1 MQDDRSSTSKRSS
14 AVAATIVLS
23 ISLVACSFLH
33 HARQSPS
40 LIVLGVD
47 GMDPGFVER
56 HWNSLPNLA
65 SLRDRGHFGRL
76 GTTTPPQSPVAWST
90 FITGLEPAEHGIFDF
105 VHRDPQTLQP
115 FSSMSRTEE
124 PRWTL
129 PLGPYI
135 FPLSGSRVISL
146 RHGTPFW
153 QLLSE
158 HGIPVSV
165 LRMPTNYPPVPA
177 GRALSGMGTPDLRGT
192 LGTFSFYTDD
202 PEELSR
208 SVPGGR
214 IIKVDLEGGHGVL
227 QVEGPPN
234 ALRKDHSFTSVNL
247 LVDVDRDYPIA
258 RLQLERDLAVIREG
272 EWSEW
277 MVADFSLIPHLSS
290 VSGIFRVFAKQ
301 LHPRFELYVSAINI
315 DPVSPA
321 LPVAAPSGWG
331 RTIAREIGRFSTMGT
346 PEDTS
351 ALRQHVFTLPEF
363 GAQTRLVFDEERSLL
378 RYSLRHFAGGLLFFY
393 FSSID
398 QNSHM
403 LWGRHEP
410 ELLEVYRAVDECIGE
425 VKRQFPTTELIVL
438 SDHGFTTFDRAVHL
452 NTWLSHRGFLTLNR
466 PPGDDTSLGSVDWSS
481 TEAYG
486 LGLNGLYLNRKG
498 REQHGVVAAGE
509 QSRAIVANLREQL
522 LAWRDP
528 VNGRQVVDAV
538 YEVNP
543 TAQSA
548 GVAPDLIVG
557 YSPGYRASWQTAL
570 GETPAEEI
578 EDNNDA
584 WIGDHCINP
593 AEVPGVL
600 FATSRINA
608 RNPKILDVTASILKF
623 FSVPKPSSASG
634 NSFY

>member
-1 MQDDRSSTSKRSS
+1 M
-14 AVAATIVLS
+14 LS
-23 ISLVACSFLH
+23 VSLTACSFLH
-33 HARQSPS
+33 RARQSPE

-65 SLRDRGHFGRL
+65 SLRDQGHFSRL

-115 FSSMSRTEE
+115 FSSMSRTVD

-129 PLGPYI
+129 PLGPYLL
-135 FPLSGSRVISL
+135 PLSRSRVISL

-165 LRMPTNYPPVPA
+165 LRMPTNYPPVAA
-177 GRALSGMGTPDLRGT
+177 GHALAGMGTPDLRGT

-214 IIKVDLEGGHGVL
+214 IIKISLEDGHGVL
-227 QVEGPPN
+227 EVEGPPN
-234 ALRKDHSFTSVNL
+234 TLRKDHAFTSANL
-247 LVDVDRDYPIA
+247 LVDVDRDHPVA
-258 RLQLERDLAVIREG
+258 RLQMGDEMAILREG

-277 MVADFSLIPHLSS
+277 MVADFPLIPHLSS
-290 VSGIFRVFAKQ
+290 VHGIFRVFAKQ
-301 LHPRFELYVSAINI
+301 LHPRFELYVSAVNI
-315 DPVSPA
+315 DPISPA
-321 LPVAAPSGWG
+321 LPIAAPPNWC
-331 RTIAREIGRFSTMGT
+331 RTVARATGRFFTMGI

-351 ALRQHVFTLPEF
+351 ALRQQIFTLPEF
-363 GAQTRLVFDEERSLL
+363 RAQARLVFEDERRLL
-378 RYSLRHFAGGLLFFY
+378 RYSLRHFSGGLLFFY

-403 LWGRHEP
+403 LWKQHES
-410 ELLEVYRAVDECIGE
+410 ELLDVYRAIDDCIGE
-425 VKRQFPTTELIVL
+425 VRRAFPTVELIVL
-438 SDHGFTTFDRAVHL
+438 SDHGFTTFERSVNL
-452 NTWLSHRGFLTLNR
+452 NTWLMHRGFLTLNGPR
-466 PPGDDTSLGSVDWSS
+466 GDDTSLGSVSLTSVDWSS
-481 TEAYG
+481 TEAYA

-498 REQHGVVAAGE
+498 REAHGLVASGE
-509 QSRAIVANLREQL
+509 QSRATEENLREQL

-528 VNGRQVVDAV
+528 VNGRRVVGAV
-538 YEVNP
+538 YKVNA
-543 TAQSA
+543 TSQNAA
-548 GVAPDLIVG
+548 VAPDLIVG
-557 YSPGYRASWQTAL
+557 YSPGYRASWQTGL
-570 GETPAEEI
+570 GETPVEEI
-578 EDNNDA
+578 EDNHDA
-584 WIGDHCINP
+584 WIGDHCVNP
-593 AEVPGVL
+593 ADVPGVL
-600 FATSRINA
+600 FTSSRINA

-623 FSVPKPSSASG
+623 FRVPRPSSATG
-634 NSFY
+634 HSFY

>member
-1 MQDDRSSTSKRSS
+1 
-14 AVAATIVLS
+14 VLS
-23 ISLVACSFLH
+23 VSLVACGFLH
-33 HARQSPS
+33 RARQSPN

-47 GMDPGFVER
+47 AMDPNFVER
-56 HWNSLPNLA
+56 HWKSLPNLA
-65 SLRDRGHFGRL
+65 RLRDHGHFGRL

-129 PLGPYI
+129 PLGPYLL
-135 FPLSGSRVISL
+135 PLSGSRVISL

-153 QLLSE
+153 QVLSD
-158 HGIPVSV
+158 HGIPVTV

-208 SVPGGR
+208 SVAGGR
-214 IIKVDLEGGHGVL
+214 IIKVRLEGGHGVL

-234 ALRKDHSFTSVNL
+234 ALRKDHAFAAANL
-247 LVDVDRDYPIA
+247 VVDVDRDYPVA
-258 RLQLERDLAVIREG
+258 RLQMGDDLAVIREG

-277 MVADFSLIPHLSS
+277 MQADFQLIPHLSS

-321 LPVAAPSGWG
+321 LPIAAPSAWG
-331 RTIAREIGRFSTMGT
+331 RTITGEIGPFFTMGT

-351 ALRQHVFTLPEF
+351 ALRQHVFTPPEF
-363 GAQTRLVFDEERSLL
+363 RAQTRLVFEEERSLL

-398 QNSHM
+398 QNSHI
-403 LWGRHEP
+403 LWGRHES

-425 VKRQFPTTELIVL
+425 VRMRFPATELIVL

-452 NTWLSHRGFLTLNR
+452 NTWLTHRGFLTLKR
-466 PPGDDTSLGSVDWSS
+466 PPGNDTSLGSVDWSS
-481 TEAYG
+481 TEAYA
-486 LGLNGLYLNRKG
+486 LGLNGLYINRKG
-498 REQHGVVAAGE
+498 REQHGIVASGE
-509 QSRAIVANLREQL
+509 QSRGILANLREQL

-528 VNGRQVVDAV
+528 VNRRQIVQVI
-538 YEVNP
+538 YEVKP
-543 TAQSA
+543 TEQTAA
-548 GVAPDLIVG
+548 VAPDLIVG
-557 YSPGYRASWQTAL
+557 YSAGYRASWQTGL

-584 WIGDHCINP
+584 WIGDHCMNP
-593 AEVPGVL
+593 AAVPGVL
-600 FATSRINA
+600 FTSSKVTAHNPRI
-608 RNPKILDVTASILKF
+608 PDVTASILKF
-623 FSVPKPSSASG
+623 FNLPQPSGASG
-634 NSFY
+634 HSFY